1 MTKLGTP
8 ATRIQAVTEWWI
20 GKEEVCGVRTGFIDL
35 EKQYKLGKQKQ
46 TGARKCGSDFFSQFS
61 DSTRRHVTDLKRVR
75 KSVLEAARLQL
86 EDGTPGLDVYDGSPE
101 HKRRMLDAAKLLDGE
116 RLEKGNNG
124 VPQNMKAWCDERAE
138 HRRPNSNRKG
148 SAIAKSG
155 RASQGA
161 ASSSLP
167 TSTAAASSSTLT

>member
-1 MTKLGTP
+1 LGTP
-8 ATRIQAVTEWWI
+8 ETRIQAVTEWWI
-20 GKEEVCGVRTGFIDL
+20 GAEDGGGVRTGFIEH
-35 EKQYKLGKQKQ
+35 EKQYKHWQQKS
-46 TGARKCGSDFFSQFS
+46 TVARKCDSDFFSQYS
-61 DSTRRHVTDLKRVR
+61 DSTRRHATDLKRVR
-75 KSVLEAARLQL
+75 KYVLEEAKLQL
-86 EDGTPGLDVYDGSPE
+86 ENVTPGLDVYDGSPD
-101 HKRRMLDAAKLLDGE
+101 HKIRMLAAAKLLDGE
-116 RLEKGNNG
+116 RLAKGKNG

-138 HRRPNSNRKG
+138 HRRPNSDRKG